1 MFLTIDEMRSVL
13 YEYQMDEIAEQ
24 DDDILQ
30 DGIDSAVEEVRSYL
44 AASNERRYMATLT
57 PQQFQRW
64 KEYDLDAVFNATGS
78 DRNAFILRLCKR
90 IAAYNICELANVD
103 VLQQH
108 VKERYDAC
116 IATLEKI
123 AGMGE
128 WANAQMFL
136 SGLPSPMNN
145 ETGDNSN
152 AAEEQKPF
160 RAGSRTKFNHE

>member
-64 KEYDLDAVFNATGS
+64 KDYDLDAVF
-78 DRNAFILRLCKR
+78 
-90 IAAYNICELANVD
+90 
-103 VLQQH
+103 
-108 VKERYDAC
+108 
-116 IATLEKI
+116 
-123 AGMGE
+123 AG
-128 WANAQMFL
+128 
-136 SGLPSPMNN
+136 
-145 ETGDNSN
+145 
-152 AAEEQKPF
+152 
-160 RAGSRTKFNHE
+160 